1 MGVYKYLGEL
11 WNNPKANLGELW
23 QKRLIKWRREPS
35 IVRVERP
42 LRLDR
47 ARTLGYRAKKGFIV
61 ARVKVLRGGRQREKF
76 KSKRK
81 SKNLRRIKIVE
92 KNYQS
97 VAEERCQK
105 KFINLEVL
113 NSYYVGQDGRHYWY
127 EIIMVDPSSPEI
139 KSDRKINWVCEKQHK
154 HRSLRGLTSAGRKGR
169 GLRKKG
175 KGAEKVRPSK
185 YANRKKRIRRYGH
198 KR

>member
-1 MGVYKYLGEL
+1 MGVYKYLGEI
-11 WNNPKANLGELW
+11 WSRPKANLGELW
-23 QKRLIKWRREPS
+23 QNRLIKWRREPT

-61 ARVKVLRGGRQREKF
+61 ARVKVLRGGRQRQKF

-81 SKNLRRIKIVE
+81 SKNLRRTKIVE

-113 NSYYVGQDGRHYWY
+113 NSYYVGKDGRHYWY
-127 EIIMVDPSSPEI
+127 EVIMVDPSSPEI

-175 KGAEKVRPSK
+175 KGAEKVRPSR
-185 YANRKKRIRRYGH
+185 YANRKKRVRKHGH